1 MLIPPPDSPADL
13 RQPVCDATLN
23 VVHIEQNCLSSI
35 FTITSWIVRF
45 FIELGETN
53 RSSRLSHDLRRRF
66 RAWRTELISEINL
79 FGSCFR

>member
-45 FIELGETN
+45 FIELEKQIVRLAYRMICVDDLELGE
-53 RSSRLSHDLRRRF
+53 LS
-66 RAWRTELISEINL
+66 LISEINL